1 MKKRTLLIIGASLL
15 SLTSCY
21 EDYISDS
28 KSQGVGFANRT
39 DVRSVV
45 VGEGLE
51 FSTAVALAGVI
62 SNGADRTID
71 YSVDASLANG
81 ETLAAMKI
89 NSLTYISSLAKP
101 LTELTALPSEEY
113 TLVNEGGREGCTVIR
128 KGTHS
133 GKITVRIDSAAYFA
147 GSASLSPRFVIPLKI
162 TDGNGLGV
170 IEGYKTTVIGVRYEN
185 MLFGNWWHGGKAV
198 VMDGAGK
205 VVEEISYKTEI
216 PQSNNKVWT
225 LTTVEP
231 HSLTANAVA
240 DALNT
245 TAAQMKL
252 TLEENGAVTVSS
264 VPGADYVVEPDG
276 ESSYNKARLLQ
287 DRKIYLKYK
296 FAKDGNI
303 WHATDTLTFRN
314 RIRDG
319 VNEWQDENQ
328 EKYN

>member
-1 MKKRTLLIIGASLL
+1 MKKNILLIIGVSLL

-21 EDYISDS
+21 KDYISDS
-28 KSQGVGFANRT
+28 ESQGVGFANRT

-45 VGEGLE
+45 VGEGLK

-62 SNGADRTID
+62 SNDVDRVVD

-81 ETLAAMKI
+81 EALAAMKT
-89 NSLTYISSLAKP
+89 NSLGYISSLAKP
-101 LTELTALPSEEY
+101 LTELTSLPSEEY
-113 TLVNEGGREGCTVIR
+113 TLVNEGGRDGCTVIR

-133 GKITVRIDSAAYFA
+133 GKITVKIDSAAFFA

-170 IEGYKTTVIGVRYEN
+170 IEGHETTVIGVRYEN

-198 VMDGAGK
+198 VRDGSGN
-205 VVEEISYKTEI
+205 VVEEISYRTEI

-231 HSLTANAVA
+231 HSLTTNAVA
-240 DALNT
+240 NALNT
-245 TAAQMKL
+245 SAAQMKL
-252 TLEENGAVTVSS
+252 TLEENGVITVSS

-276 ESSYNKARLLQ
+276 ESTYNRARLLQ
-287 DRKIYLKYK
+287 NRRIFLKYK
-296 FAKDGNI
+296 FTKDGNV